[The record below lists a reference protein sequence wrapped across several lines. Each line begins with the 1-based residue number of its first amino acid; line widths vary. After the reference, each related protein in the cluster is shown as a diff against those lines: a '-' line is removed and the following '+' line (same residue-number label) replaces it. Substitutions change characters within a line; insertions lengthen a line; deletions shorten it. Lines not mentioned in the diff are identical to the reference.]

1 MSATE
6 ITAHDVET
14 AIKIGLAQLN
24 LLRAEVKIEVLDEG
38 SKGVLGIG
46 ARQARVRLTPFAELP
61 STPAPAEPVIA
72 TPTPEP
78 AAPAAPAP
86 SAAVSEMPA
95 AQVEAPAPAPEAPT
109 TTEEAPAQEQEPEPV
124 AAQGK
129 GNLTEETIQ
138 LAAELTQG
146 VLDRMD
152 LSANC
157 TSRLIEPRDA
167 DDNPSIWVD
176 IQGRDASRLLAHQSE
191 ALEALQLVVQTMW
204 AHQTKSNMR
213 LTLDADSYK
222 ERRTQHLQQ
231 MALRLAERVV
241 SSGRSITLEPM
252 SAAERRL
259 VHIALRDHPSVVTE
273 SHGEGSARRLTIR
286 LKQ

>member
-1 MSATE
+1 MSAIE
-6 ITAHDVET
+6 ITAHDIET

-24 LLRAEVKIEVLDEG
+24 LMRAEVKIEVLDEG

-61 STPAPAEPVIA
+61 VPPAPVEPVIA
-72 TPTPEP
+72 PPAPEPPAPPVSVPVSEAPTPHVEPQAPVVEASTPALETPEP
-78 AAPAAPAP
+78 
-86 SAAVSEMPA
+86 S
-95 AQVEAPAPAPEAPT
+95 
-109 TTEEAPAQEQEPEPV
+109 QEPE
-124 AAQGK
+124 AATSENK
-129 GNLTEETIQ
+129 WNLTDEAVQ

-152 LSANC
+152 LSASC

-167 DDNPSIWVD
+167 DDSPSIWVD

-191 ALEALQLVVQTMW
+191 ALDALQLVLQTMW
-204 AHQTKSNMR
+204 AHQTKSNLR

-231 MALRLAERVV
+231 MAQRLAERVI

-259 VHIALRDHPSVVTE
+259 VHIALRDHPSVTTE

-286 LKQ
+286 LK

>member
-1 MSATE
+1 MSAIE
-6 ITAHDVET
+6 ITAHDIET

-24 LLRAEVKIEVLDEG
+24 LMRAEVKIEVLDEG

-61 STPAPAEPVIA
+61 TTPAPVEPVIA
-72 TPTPEP
+72 PPAPEP
-78 AAPAAPAP
+78 PATPVSVP
-86 SAAVSEMPA
+86 VSEAPTT
-95 AQVEAPAPAPEAPT
+95 QVEPQASVAEAPAPEAP
-109 TTEEAPAQEQEPEPV
+109 EPEV
-124 AAQGK
+124 ATPGNK
-129 GNLTEETIQ
+129 WNLTDEAIQ

-152 LSANC
+152 LSASC

-167 DDNPSIWVD
+167 DDSPSIWVD

-191 ALEALQLVVQTMW
+191 ALDALQLVLQTMW
-204 AHQTKSNMR
+204 AHQTKSNLR

-231 MALRLAERVV
+231 MAQRLAERVI

-259 VHIALRDHPSVVTE
+259 VHIALRDHPSVTTE

-286 LKQ
+286 LK

>member
-61 STPAPAEPVIA
+61 TTPAPAEPVSA
-72 TPTPEP
+72 PPTPEP
-78 AAPAAPAP
+78 AAPVAPAP
-86 SAAVSEMPA
+86 SAPVSEIPA
-95 AQVEAPAPAPEAPT
+95 VQAEAPAPAPEAPT
-109 TTEEAPAQEQEPEPV
+109 ATEEAPAQEPEPE

-129 GNLTEETIQ
+129 SNLTEETIQ

-157 TSRLIEPRDA
+157 TIRLIEPRDA

-204 AHQTKSNMR
+204 AHQTKSNLR
-213 LTLDADSYK
+213 LTIDADSYK

-231 MALRLAERVV
+231 MAQRLAERVV

-259 VHIALRDHPSVVTE
+259 VHIALRDHPSVITE

>member
-1 MSATE
+1 MSAIE
-6 ITAHDVET
+6 ITAHDIET
-14 AIKIGLAQLN
+14 AIKIGLAQLD

-46 ARQARVRLTPFAELP
+46 SRQARVRLTPFAELP
-61 STPAPAEPVIA
+61 VPPAPVEQPTSTSTPEPVA
-72 TPTPEP
+72 PP
-78 AAPAAPAP
+78 AAPAREP
-86 SAAVSEMPA
+86 VSEAPN
-95 AQVEAPAPAPEAPT
+95 AQVEAPAFVPETPEPAQQPEA
-109 TTEEAPAQEQEPEPV
+109 AEP
-124 AAQGK
+124 GSK
-129 GNLTEETIQ
+129 WNLTEEAIQ
-138 LAAELTQG
+138 LAATLTQG
-146 VLDRMD
+146 VLDRMEM
-152 LSANC
+152 SSNC
-157 TSRLIEPRDA
+157 NSRLIEPRDT

-191 ALEALQLVVQTMW
+191 ALDALQLVVQTMW
-204 AHQTKSNMR
+204 AHQTKSNLR

-259 VHIALRDHPSVVTE
+259 VHIALRDHPQVTTE

-286 LKQ
+286 LK

>member
-1 MSATE
+1 MSAIE
-6 ITAHDVET
+6 ITAHDIET

-24 LLRAEVKIEVLDEG
+24 LMRAEVKIEVLDEG

-61 STPAPAEPVIA
+61 VPPAPVEPVIA
-72 TPTPEP
+72 SPTPEP
-78 AAPAAPAP
+78 PAP
-86 SAAVSEMPA
+86 PASVPVSEAPITHVEPQA
-95 AQVEAPAPAPEAPT
+95 PVVEAPAPET
-109 TTEEAPAQEQEPEPV
+109 PEPSQESEAV
-124 AAQGK
+124 PAENK
-129 GNLTEETIQ
+129 WNLTDEAIQ

-152 LSANC
+152 LSASC

-167 DDNPSIWVD
+167 DDSPSIWVD

-191 ALEALQLVVQTMW
+191 ALDALQLVLQTMW
-204 AHQTKSNMR
+204 AHQTKSNLR

-231 MALRLAERVV
+231 MAQRLAERVI

-259 VHIALRDHPSVVTE
+259 VHIALRDHPSVTTE

-286 LKQ
+286 LK